1 VYRPGV
7 LGVAKL
13 HYVSAKAKVDSWE
26 TVALLAP
33 LAEDAAGPNW
43 DEATVLPGEPAGLSR
58 EPAGA
63 ASFAPVPPAAQRA
76 KSYAAWQKALV
87 DHLYQTRALEI
98 STCPALKAMAQP
110 GESAA
115 DFQARLAQ
123 LQREQR
129 DAAADKLRAKYAP
142 KLAALQERL
151 RRAQERVEREKAQAQ
166 QQQAQAAISVGA
178 TLLGAFLGR
187 KVASA
192 GNIGRATTAVRGAS
206 RAAKEKGDIALAQES
221 VEAVQQRLADL
232 EAEFQ
237 AEAAALAG
245 AAAPA
250 ATAAS
255 APPIETLVVR
265 PRKTDT
271 TVTSFGLVWTAG

>member
-1 VYRPGV
+1 M
-7 LGVAKL
+7 
-13 HYVSAKAKVDSWE
+13 DSWE

-58 EPAGA
+58 EPVGAEGGA
-63 ASFAPVPPAAQRA
+63 AATAFAPVPPAAQRA
-76 KSYAAWQKALV
+76 KSYLAWQKLLV

-98 STCPALKAMAQP
+98 ASCPALKAMAQP

-123 LQREQR
+123 LQREAR

-245 AAAPA
+245 AAGGVAGGTAGAPGAAAAPA
-250 ATAAS
+250 TGLPAV
-255 APPIETLVVR
+255 ETIAVR
-265 PRKTDT
+265 PRKTDVAVT
-271 TVTSFGLVWTAG
+271 TFAFVWEPAGG